1 MMMMSAEVRTFLVI
15 VGVLGALG
23 VALGAFGAHALSAHF
38 AQHPNRRPTYDTA
51 VMYHLLHTAALFGA
65 ALLLHL
71 LAGGEAAAWVRAAGW
86 LFTAGVLLFS
96 GSLYLLA
103 IFNLSFMGAIA
114 PLGGTAFIAGWGML
128 IIAAARA

>member
-1 MMMMSAEVRTFLVI
+1 MLSPEVRTFLVI
-15 VGVLGALG
+15 AGVLGALG

-38 AQHPNRRPTYDTA
+38 AQYPNRRPTYETA
-51 VMYHLLHTAALFGA
+51 VMYHLLHTAALFGT

-71 LAGGEAAAWVRAAGW
+71 LAGSDAAAWVRAAGW

-114 PLGGTAFIAGWGML
+114 PLGGTALIAGWALLVIGAL
-128 IIAAARA
+128 RA